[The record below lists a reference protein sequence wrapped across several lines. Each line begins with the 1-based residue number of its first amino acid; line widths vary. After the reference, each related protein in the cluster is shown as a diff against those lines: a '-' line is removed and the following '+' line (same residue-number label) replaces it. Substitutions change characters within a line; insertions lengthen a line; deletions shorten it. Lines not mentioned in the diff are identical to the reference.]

1 MSDFEDKIKELYQ
14 SYSTQQKNT
23 KGTKGRADTIQNFR
37 GKVGFN
43 DTGIAL
49 SQTAIKKQRNRRA
62 GYHYPQH
69 LQNINE
75 QRKKQAQQRHG
86 ITDPL
91 NPFNIKKEKSSTQ
104 PAVRRTNYNNF
115 HHEPFRESTVKRNY
129 EYYEVI
135 PKQAK
140 EEINY
145 IIPVERKSREPV
157 YKSTGKFPKI
167 DEAIAAAK
175 KYRDEQ

>member
-1 MSDFEDKIKELYQ
+1 M
-14 SYSTQQKNT
+14 
-23 KGTKGRADTIQNFR
+23 RCVRFR
-37 GKVGFN
+37 MKSF
-43 DTGIAL
+43 DYKSIAL
-49 SQTAIKKQRNRRA
+49 PAELQGHIISCVIFSSKGQINQCKKSQV
-62 GYHYPQH
+62 
-69 LQNINE
+69 
-75 QRKKQAQQRHG
+75 
-86 ITDPL
+86 
-91 NPFNIKKEKSSTQ
+91 SSQ
-104 PAVRRTNYNNF
+104 SVDCSGVRRTNYNNF
-115 HHEPFRESTVKRNY
+115 HHELFRESTVKRNY